1 MSTPN
6 AILDDKILFLAADEH
21 SDDLAIVF
29 MLQASDT
36 TSASSDPQTVTTIA
50 ENTVHS
56 ESDPISQDDSD
67 DGYDYYRSDREE
79 HDGIDTTASA
89 FYAATRDYSSDSET
103 ERRFLN
109 SFENPS
115 LDSNGANVQSIA
127 YMCTP
132 SPPRNQEMQ
141 NRNQPHV
148 GAQSVPVQLQLD

>member
-6 AILDDKILFLAADEH
+6 AILDYKILFLAADER
-21 SDDLAIVF
+21 SDNLAIVF
-29 MLQASDT
+29 MLLASD

-109 SFENPS
+109 SFENPP

-132 SPPRNQEMQ
+132 SPPRNQ
-141 NRNQPHV
+141 
-148 GAQSVPVQLQLD
+148 

>member
-21 SDDLAIVF
+21 SDDSAIVF
-29 MLQASDT
+29 MLQASD

-56 ESDPISQDDSD
+56 ESDPIYQKDSD
-67 DGYDYYRSDREE
+67 DGYDYHRSDREE

-109 SFENPS
+109 SFENPPLWS
-115 LDSNGANVQSIA
+115 QRAIHSVHVHPIA
-127 YMCTP
+127 TYI
-132 SPPRNQEMQ
+132 
-141 NRNQPHV
+141 
-148 GAQSVPVQLQLD
+148 